1 MIPILITVAVVIGA
15 LGVVYVIGAQPAA
28 KDGGRGKQ
36 PGRGRTTSSATRAK
50 QAKQKKVRSPF
61 HQPPKWIRRLPV
73 ALLLAAVVCLG
84 VALAQFRVSKQ
95 QSTPVVAL
103 VLDASDSMNNND
115 VSPTRLDAAEA
126 AARLLID
133 GLSPDFEVTLVS
145 FASTPTVL
153 AKPTTDHAAVTEK
166 LKDPPRG
173 RGTVIG
179 DGLSTAIDQIE
190 NVWAANGTEGPSAIV
205 LLSDGKDTGS
215 RVLPLE
221 AAQRASDAGIPVH
234 TVVLGMPGLNGKGA
248 DADLLEKIASDTGG
262 STASAVTASQL
273 ASIYGSLGS
282 QLSRQLSIS
291 SSAQLFVILAIALA
305 VAAAVILLLL
315 TFQRQSD

>member
-28 KDGGRGKQ
+28 KDGRRGKQ
-36 PGRGRTTSSATRAK
+36 PVRGRTTSSATRAK
-50 QAKQKKVRSPF
+50 QAKQKKARSPF

-73 ALLLAAVVCLG
+73 VLLIAAVACLG
-84 VALAQFRVSKQ
+84 VALAQFRVSRQ

-103 VLDASDSMNNND
+103 VIDASDSMNNDD
-115 VSPTRLDAAEA
+115 VSPSRLDAAVT
-126 AARLLID
+126 AARLLIE
-133 GLSPDFEVTLVS
+133 GLPENFEVTLVS

-153 AKPTTDHAAVTEK
+153 AKPTTDHEGVSGK
-166 LKDPPRG
+166 LEDLPRG

-179 DGLSTAIDQIE
+179 DGLSTAIDQIQ

-221 AAQRASDAGIPVH
+221 AAERAHDAGIPVH
-234 TVVLGMPGLNGKGA
+234 TVVLGVQGEDGKGA
-248 DADLLEKIASDTGG
+248 DADLLNKIASQTGG
-262 STASAVTASQL
+262 STASATSASEL

-282 QLSRQLSIS
+282 QLSLQLSIS

-305 VAAAVILLLL
+305 IAAAVILLVL
-315 TFQRQSD
+315 TFQRQSN

>member
-1 MIPILITVAVVIGA
+1 MIPILITAAVVIGA
-15 LGVVYVIGAQPAA
+15 LGVVYVVGAQPAA
-28 KDGGRGKQ
+28 KGGRGKQ
-36 PGRGRTTSSATRAK
+36 PVRGRTTSSATRAK

-73 ALLLAAVVCLG
+73 ALLIAALVCLG

-115 VSPTRLDAAEA
+115 VSPTRLAAA
-126 AARLLID
+126 VGAARLLIE
-133 GLSPDFEVTLVS
+133 GLPPDFEVTLVS
-145 FASTPTVL
+145 FASTPTVI
-153 AKPTTDHAAVTEK
+153 AKPTTDHAAVTEM
-166 LKDPPRG
+166 LKDLPRG

-179 DGLSTAIDQIE
+179 DGLSTAIDQIQ
-190 NVWAANGTEGPSAIV
+190 NVWAERRTEGPAAIV

-234 TVVLGMPGLNGKGA
+234 TVVLGMPGPNGKGA
-248 DADLLEKIASDTGG
+248 DADLLDMIASETGG

-282 QLSRQLSIS
+282 QLSLQLSIS